1 MSFSLKQ
8 PKTLRMNEKLTL
20 EYINNEYNLNA
31 YLVKDEFSS
40 YDAECKDYII
50 EIKNRRKYYKE
61 KLIEANKLFANYNK
75 AQIKEKDFL
84 YLVTD
89 EKGVYVFNISKN
101 IEEIINK
108 KLVPKDCPATT
119 DFNNNRKIIK
129 YNYLLNENLCK
140 KI

>member
-1 MSFSLKQ
+1 
-8 PKTLRMNEKLTL
+8 MNEKLTL

-31 YLVKDEFSS
+31 YLVKDKFSS

-50 EIKNRRKYYKE
+50 EIKNRRKYYKD

-89 EKGVYVFNISKN
+89 DKGVYVFNISKN
-101 IEEIINK
+101 IEEIISQD
-108 KLVPKDCPATT
+108 LIPKDCPATT

>member
-1 MSFSLKQ
+1 
-8 PKTLRMNEKLTL
+8 MNEKLTL

-31 YLVKDEFSS
+31 YLVKDKFSS

-50 EIKNRRKYYKE
+50 EIKNRRKYYKD

-101 IEEIINK
+101 IKEIISQD
-108 KLVPKDCPATT
+108 LIPKDCPATT

>member
-1 MSFSLKQ
+1 
-8 PKTLRMNEKLTL
+8 MNEKLTL

-75 AQIKEKDFL
+75 AQIKNKDFL

-89 EKGVYVFNISKN
+89 DKGVYVFNISKN
-101 IEEIINK
+101 IKEIISQD
-108 KLVPKDCPATT
+108 LIPKDCPATT

>member
-1 MSFSLKQ
+1 
-8 PKTLRMNEKLTL
+8 MNEKLTL

-31 YLVKDEFSS
+31 YLVKDKFSS
-40 YDAECKDYII
+40 YDAECKEYII
-50 EIKNRRKYYKE
+50 EIKNRRKYYKD

-101 IEEIINK
+101 IKEIISQD
-108 KLVPKDCPATT
+108 LIPKDCPATT

>member
-1 MSFSLKQ
+1 
-8 PKTLRMNEKLTL
+8 MNEKLTL

-31 YLVKDEFSS
+31 YLVKDEFNS

-75 AQIKEKDFL
+75 AQIKNKDFL

-89 EKGVYVFNISKN
+89 DKGVYVFNISKN
-101 IEEIINK
+101 IKEIISQD
-108 KLVPKDCPATT
+108 LIPKDCPATT

>member
-1 MSFSLKQ
+1 
-8 PKTLRMNEKLTL
+8 MNEKFTL

-31 YLVKDEFSS
+31 YLVKDEFNS

-75 AQIKEKDFL
+75 AQIKNKDFL

-89 EKGVYVFNISKN
+89 DKGVYVFNISKN
-101 IEEIINK
+101 IKEIISQD
-108 KLVPKDCPATT
+108 LIPKDCPATT

>member
-1 MSFSLKQ
+1 
-8 PKTLRMNEKLTL
+8 MNEKLTL

-50 EIKNRRKYYKE
+50 EIKNRRKYYKD

-75 AQIKEKDFL
+75 AQIKNKDFL

-89 EKGVYVFNISKN
+89 DKGVYVFNISKN
-101 IEEIINK
+101 IKEIISQD
-108 KLVPKDCPATT
+108 LIPKDCPATT

>member
-1 MSFSLKQ
+1 
-8 PKTLRMNEKLTL
+8 MNEKLTL

-75 AQIKEKDFL
+75 AQIKNKDFL

-101 IEEIINK
+101 IEEIISQD
-108 KLVPKDCPATT
+108 LIPKDCPATT

>member
-1 MSFSLKQ
+1 
-8 PKTLRMNEKLTL
+8 MNEKLTL

-101 IEEIINK
+101 IKEIISQD
-108 KLVPKDCPATT
+108 LIPKDCPATT

>member
-1 MSFSLKQ
+1 
-8 PKTLRMNEKLTL
+8 MNEKLTL

-75 AQIKEKDFL
+75 AQIKNKDFL

-101 IEEIINK
+101 IKEIISQD
-108 KLVPKDCPATT
+108 LIPKDCPATT

>member
-1 MSFSLKQ
+1 
-8 PKTLRMNEKLTL
+8 MNEKLTL

-50 EIKNRRKYYKE
+50 EIKNRRKYYKD

-75 AQIKEKDFL
+75 AQIKNKDFL

-101 IEEIINK
+101 IKEIISQD
-108 KLVPKDCPATT
+108 LIPKDCPATT